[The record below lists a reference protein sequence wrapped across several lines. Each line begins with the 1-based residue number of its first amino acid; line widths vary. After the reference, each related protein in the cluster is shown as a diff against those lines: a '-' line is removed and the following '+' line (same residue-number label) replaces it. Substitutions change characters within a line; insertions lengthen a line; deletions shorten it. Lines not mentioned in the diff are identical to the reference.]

1 MNKATIGALIGLCL
15 ISLGVCMSLLI
26 STIRSSA
33 NSRLKEN
40 SKSFAIDSVDYHR
53 PGRDNTLQAS
63 PYWKCHLKG
72 TNVWVHVNENKE
84 VGDSLSMIIKY

>member
-26 STIRSSA
+26 SSVKSA
-33 NSRLKEN
+33 TKTQIKEN

-53 PGRDNTLQAS
+53 SGRDNTLQVS

-84 VGDSLSMIIKY
+84 VGDSLSMIVRY